1 MTRMFSRA
9 GKIPGPTSLPN
20 TKDRLE
26 RLVRQLRRGGF
37 LPGDAQPLTEMANVV
52 DERLIRAIMTD
63 PSRVLTQL
71 LLKPK
76 HTGYYMHQQAHG
88 YELLAKDE
96 HNFIPRMLH
105 KAFIAKNEEQHG
117 PLIGRLD
124 HLTMLFFL
132 LDYNI
137 VYNLY

>member
-63 PSRVLTQL
+63 QSRVLTQL
-71 LLKPK
+71 LLNPSTLVIICTSK
-76 HTGYYMHQQAHG
+76 HMAMSSLRRTNIILYLVCCIKH
-88 YELLAKDE
+88 LLQKMKSSVG
-96 HNFIPRMLH
+96 HSSV
-105 KAFIAKNEEQHG
+105 G
-117 PLIGRLD
+117 
-124 HLTMLFFL
+124 LT
-132 LDYNI
+132 I
-137 VYNLY
+137 